1 MSFHMSNILKAMKR
15 YATGMIDR
23 IELRHLRYFIAVA
36 EELHFG
42 RAARKLGIAQPPL
55 SLQIQRLEAEL
66 GTSLFDRT
74 SRRVQLTPAGR
85 TLLEEGRRALAGVRD
100 AVDAAQRAS
109 RGETGSLTVA
119 FAASV
124 MFLSLPRVIRQF
136 RESFPGVRL
145 ELRELGTGPQMIAL
159 RNGDLDLG
167 FLREPP
173 PDDELETETIMTE
186 RLLIAVSKRH
196 PLAGRRR
203 VQLTDVANDDFVL
216 FPRDLAPG
224 LYGHVLRV
232 CAEAGVHPRIVQTS
246 REMYT
251 TVSLVEAGMGVTIIP
266 ESVRQMGRRGVQYF
280 PISSEA
286 ATTRID
292 AAWRTDNINPIRE
305 SFLGIA
311 RTAARR

>member
-1 MSFHMSNILKAMKR
+1 MAFHMSNILNTMKR

-173 PDDELETETIMTE
+173 LDDELETETIMTE

-196 PLAGRRR
+196 PLARRR
-203 VQLTDVANDDFVL
+203 QVQLTDVANEDFVL

-280 PISSEA
+280 PIASEA

>member
-1 MSFHMSNILKAMKR
+1 MAFHMSNILNAMKR
-15 YATGMIDR
+15 YAAGMIDR

-85 TLLEEGRRALAGVRD
+85 ALLEEGRRALAGVRD

-119 FAASV
+119 FASSV

-145 ELRELGTGPQMIAL
+145 ELRELPTGPQLIAL

-167 FLREPP
+167 FVRESSPE
-173 PDDELETETIMTE
+173 DELQTETMMTE
-186 RLLIAVSKRH
+186 RLLLAISKRH
-196 PLAGRRR
+196 PLAGRKRL
-203 VQLTDVANDDFVL
+203 QLTDVAGDDFVL

-224 LYGHVLRV
+224 LYGHVLRI
-232 CAEAGVHPRIVQTS
+232 CAEAGVQPHIVQTS
-246 REMYT
+246 RELYT

-266 ESVRQMGRRGVQYF
+266 ESVRQMGWRGVQYF
-280 PISSEA
+280 PIGSEA
-286 ATTRID
+286 ATTKID
-292 AAWRTDNINPIRE
+292 AAWRTDNFNPILQ

-311 RTAARR
+311 RMAARR

>member
-1 MSFHMSNILKAMKR
+1 MSNILKAMKR

-124 MFLSLPRVIRQF
+124 MFLKLPRVIRQF

>member
-1 MSFHMSNILKAMKR
+1 MAFHMSNILKAMKR
-15 YATGMIDR
+15 YAAGMIDR

-42 RAARKLGIAQPPL
+42 RAARRLGIAQPPL

-85 TLLEEGRRALAGVRD
+85 TLLEEGRRALAGIRD
-100 AVDAAQRAS
+100 AVDAAQRAA

-124 MFLSLPRVIRQF
+124 MFLALPRVIRQF

-196 PLAGRRR
+196 PLATRRR
-203 VQLTDVANDDFVL
+203 VQLTDVADDDFVL

-280 PISSEA
+280 PITSDA

-292 AAWRTDNINPIRE
+292 AAWRTDNVNPIRE